1 VSESAKR
8 RAAAAAS
15 GKSNAGYTERV
26 KAIRV
31 AASKVF
37 HEKGFH
43 GTKLIDVAVE
53 AGVDRASLYYYV
65 GSKEQL
71 FRDVVGEAVTGNIE
85 KVEALVAV
93 DLPAR
98 DKLARLIRDLME
110 SFDRHYP
117 FMYVFVQE
125 DMSKLQPDGED
136 DGEWLRTAREWN
148 ARYFRGVR
156 RIILDGINDGSLA
169 TSLPAGVVAN
179 CVIGMINSSSR
190 WYKPH
195 GLMDASEIGEGMA
208 DMLLAGLAR

>member
-1 VSESAKR
+1 MSQIARR

-15 GKSNAGYTERV
+15 AESNPAYAERV
-26 KAIRV
+26 RLIRQ

-43 GTKLIDVAVE
+43 GTKLNDVAEE

-71 FRDVVGEAVTGNIE
+71 FRDVVAEAVTGNIDKAE
-85 KVEALVAV
+85 TLVAS
-93 DLPAR
+93 DLPAPE
-98 DKLARLIRDLME
+98 KLSRLVKDLMD

-125 DMSKLQPDGED
+125 DMTKLTAD
-136 DGEWLRTAREWN
+136 DNNEGDWLTAAREWN
-148 ARYFRGVR
+148 ARYFKAVR
-156 RIILDGINDGSLA
+156 QIILDGINDGSIKTA
-169 TSLPAGVVAN
+169 LPAGVVAN

-190 WYKPH
+190 WYRPE
-195 GLMDASEIGEGMA
+195 GLMDAFEIGEGLS
-208 DMLLAGLAR
+208 DILLSGLAR